1 MLKQRMTTARRAGDA
16 GVGMSLRMRRVWFAD
31 GQTPEADKPANDQP
45 KAQTV
50 PDWVRDPEEAYRVIQ
65 NTRAEAKENRIALDE
80 LKKQLEELQKKPA
93 TDPAKVDD
101 LAKTLDDMQ
110 KRLQEKEKNELR
122 LSVALELGL
131 PKELAVRLVGST
143 EEELRKDGEALKA
156 LIPSQS
162 PQTPKRQNTTPT
174 PGGAPVGETD
184 EQKRARLFGGGNTS
198 NPIFKKS

>member
-31 GQTPEADKPANDQP
+31 GPTPEADKPANDQP
-45 KAQTV
+45 NNQQL
-50 PDWVRDPEEAYRVIQ
+50 PEWVRDPAKAYEEIQ
-65 NTRAEAKENRIALDE
+65 KLRGEAKDNRLALDG
-80 LKKQLEELQKKPA
+80 LKKTLEEVQKKPSADPVQVEELA
-93 TDPAKVDD
+93 TK
-101 LAKTLDDMQ
+101 LIDMQ
-110 KRLQEKEKNELR
+110 KRLQEKEANELR